1 MEKKI
6 KILVVDDDIDF
17 LNVTKM
23 ILENQ
28 NYEVILASNKVEG
41 MKKAKSE
48 KPQLAILDVM
58 MTTEQEG
65 FEMARELRQDP
76 EFVTLP
82 IILLTSVDSVTG
94 MNFKDAAGD
103 SEWMPVDAFIEKPV
117 DSQKLIAEISRLLPN
132 K

>member
-1 MEKKI
+1 MEEKI

-28 NYEVILASNKVEG
+28 NYEVILASNKLEG
-41 MKKAKSE
+41 MKKARSK

-103 SEWMPVDAFIEKPV
+103 SDWMPVDAFIEKPV
-117 DSQKLIAEISRLLPN
+117 DSQKLIAEVNRLLPN

>member
-1 MEKKI
+1 MEEKI

-17 LNVTKM
+17 INVTKM

-28 NYEVILASNKVEG
+28 NYEVVTASDKVEG
-41 MKKAKSE
+41 MKVARSE

-82 IILLTSVDSVTG
+82 IILLTSVDTVTG
-94 MNFKDAAGD
+94 MNFKDVAGD

-117 DSQKLIAEISRLLPN
+117 DSENLIAEINKLLP
-132 K
+132 KK

>member
-6 KILVVDDDIDF
+6 KVLVVDDDIDF

-41 MKKAKSE
+41 IKMARSE

-94 MNFKDAAGD
+94 MNFKDVAGD
-103 SEWMPVDAFIEKPV
+103 SDWMPVDAFIEKPV
-117 DSQKLIAEISRLLPN
+117 DSQKLIAEVNRLLPN

>member
-1 MEKKI
+1 MEEKI
-6 KILVVDDDIDF
+6 KVLVVDDDIDF
-17 LNVTKM
+17 ITVTKM

-28 NYEVILASNKVEG
+28 NYEVVTASNKVEG
-41 MKKAKSE
+41 MKVARRE
-48 KPQLAILDVM
+48 KPQLAVLDVM

-82 IILLTSVDSVTG
+82 IILLTSVDSATG
-94 MNFKDAAGD
+94 INFKDAAGD
-103 SEWMPVDAFIEKPV
+103 SEWMPVDAFLEKPV
-117 DSQKLIAEISRLLPN
+117 DSEQLIAEINKLLP

>member
-1 MEKKI
+1 MEEKI
-6 KILVVDDDIDF
+6 KVLVVDDDIDF
-17 LNVTKM
+17 ITVTKM

-28 NYEVILASNKVEG
+28 NYEVVTASNKVEG
-41 MKKAKSE
+41 MKVARRE
-48 KPQLAILDVM
+48 KPQLAVLDVM

-82 IILLTSVDSVTG
+82 IILLTSVDSATG
-94 MNFKDAAGD
+94 INFKDAAGD
-103 SEWMPVDAFIEKPV
+103 SEWMPVDAFLEKPV
-117 DSQKLIAEISRLLPN
+117 DSEQLIAEIIRLLP

>member
-1 MEKKI
+1 MKEKI

-17 LNVTKM
+17 INVTKM

-28 NYEVILASNKVEG
+28 NYEVVTALNKVDG
-41 MKKAKSE
+41 MKKARSE

-76 EFVTLP
+76 EFVSLP
-82 IILLTSVDSVTG
+82 IILLTSVDSATG

-103 SEWMPVDAFIEKPV
+103 SDWMPVDAFIEKPV
-117 DSQKLIAEISRLLPN
+117 DSQKLIEEISRLLPN

>member
-6 KILVVDDDIDF
+6 KVLVVDDDIDF

-28 NYEVILASNKVEG
+28 NYDVVLASDKVEG
-41 MKKAKSE
+41 MKKARSE

-103 SEWMPVDAFIEKPV
+103 SDWMPVDAFIEKPV
-117 DSQKLIAEISRLLPN
+117 DSQKLITEVNRLLPN